1 MIGTSIEIIQE
12 TDWPIFWATLSTGL
26 CAVLAVVV
34 AFLLQNRDIFRHNRN
49 VVGIVALLIFK
60 QTEFLNI
67 FYQHLTG
74 DLDQKDFINYQKHE
88 HDNYVRYEKYE
99 ECLVTSFKPQVVSE
113 IHSFFMNLHSDI
125 ALLSYNSIVENQERW
140 IDHYKVIYEKSVF
153 PNSKK
158 ILNSMKQT
166 GYIKMIDELT
176 GF

>member
-49 VVGIVALLIFK
+49 AVGIVALLIFK

-88 HDNYVRYEKYE
+88 HDN
-99 ECLVTSFKPQVVSE
+99 S
-113 IHSFFMNLHSDI
+113 
-125 ALLSYNSIVENQERW
+125 
-140 IDHYKVIYEKSVF
+140 
-153 PNSKK
+153 
-158 ILNSMKQT
+158 
-166 GYIKMIDELT
+166 
-176 GF
+176 